1 MMPESSSPTSITVLL
16 ADDHPLV
23 RMGIRTALSAA
34 AGVLLVAEATSGEE
48 TQLLCQQYMPDVLL
62 LDLHMPGPPPLE
74 TVRYVQTHVP
84 TVRVLI
90 LTAYDDD
97 VYVKDMLR
105 AGVAGYILK
114 DVATESIVQAIAAV
128 AQGGTWLSQSIA
140 EKLVQWGTGEHQQPT
155 PANLTPRET
164 EVLRLV
170 TAGKTNQEI
179 GGQLAISEKTV
190 EKHLREIFIK
200 LGVVSRV
207 EAAVRAVREN
217 LV

>member
-1 MMPESSSPTSITVLL
+1 MMHDQPETLIRVLL

-23 RMGIRTALSAA
+23 RTGIRTALSTAP
-34 AGVLLVAEATSGEE
+34 GLVLIAEATTGDEA
-48 TQLLCQQYMPDVLL
+48 QQMCQQQRPDVLL

-74 TVRYVQTHVP
+74 TVRFLQTHSP
-84 TVRVLI
+84 TIKVLI

-114 DVATESIVQAIAAV
+114 DVATESIVQAIVTV
-128 AQGGTWLSQSIA
+128 AQGSTWLSQSIA
-140 EKLVQWGTGEHQQPT
+140 EKLVQWSTGEQQQPA

-200 LGVVSRV
+200 LGVTSRV

>member
-1 MMPESSSPTSITVLL
+1 MTPETPNTPTTVLL

-23 RMGIRTALSAA
+23 RTGIRTALSVAS
-34 AGVLLVAEATSGEE
+34 GVVLVAEATTGHEAQ
-48 TQLLCQQYMPDVLL
+48 QLCRQYQPNVLL

-74 TVRYVQTHVP
+74 TVRYVQTHTP
-84 TVRVLI
+84 LVRVLI

-105 AGVAGYILK
+105 VGVAGYILK
-114 DVATESIVQAIAAV
+114 DVATESIVQAIYTV

-140 EKLVQWGTGEHQQPT
+140 EKLVQWSTGVHPSRS
-155 PANLTPRET
+155 PANLSLRET

-179 GGQLAISEKTV
+179 GGHLAISEKTV
-190 EKHLREIFIK
+190 EKHLREIFVK
-200 LGVVSRV
+200 LGVTSRV

>member
-1 MMPESSSPTSITVLL
+1 MNTNHNPSITVLL

-23 RMGIRTALSAA
+23 RTGMRTALNAA
-34 AGVLLVAEATSGEE
+34 TNIVLIGEVTNGDE
-48 TQLLCQQYMPDVLL
+48 VQQMCLSRPPDVLL
-62 LDLHMPGPPPLE
+62 LDLNMPGPPPLE
-74 TVRYVQTHVP
+74 TVRYLKTHAPGVKI
-84 TVRVLI
+84 LI

-114 DVATESIVQAIAAV
+114 DVAPESIVQAIYTV
-128 AQGGTWLSQSIA
+128 IQGGTWLSQSISD
-140 EKLVQWGTGEHQQPT
+140 KLVQWSTGERQSGIS
-155 PANLTPRET
+155 AELTSREID
-164 EVLRLV
+164 VLRLLI
-170 TAGKTNQEI
+170 AGRTNQEI

-200 LGVVSRV
+200 LGVTSRV

>member
-1 MMPESSSPTSITVLL
+1 MTQQPDTRPITVLL

-23 RMGIRTALSAA
+23 RTGIRTALSAA
-34 AGVLLVAEATSGEE
+34 PGLLLIGEATTGDEA
-48 TQLLCQQYMPDVLL
+48 QQLCQRQPPDVLL
-62 LDLHMPGPPPLE
+62 LDLHMPGPPPVE
-74 TVRYVQTHVP
+74 TVRFLQTHVP
-84 TVRVLI
+84 TVKVLI

-114 DVATESIVQAIAAV
+114 DVATESIVQAIATV

-140 EKLVQWGTGEHQQPT
+140 EKLVQWSTGERQRHT
-155 PANLTPRET
+155 PAALTPRET
-164 EVLRLV
+164 EVLQLV

-200 LGVVSRV
+200 LGVTSRV

>member
-1 MMPESSSPTSITVLL
+1 MSNDTTQRPIRVLL

-23 RMGIRTALSAA
+23 RTGMRTALNAA
-34 AGVLLVAEATSGEE
+34 ADIHLVAEAISGDEVPL
-48 TQLLCQQYMPDVLL
+48 QCQTHQPDVVL
-62 LDLHMPGPPPLE
+62 LDLNMPGPPPAE
-74 TVRYVQTHVP
+74 TVRRLKELAP
-84 TVRVLI
+84 PVRILI

-97 VYVKDMLR
+97 VYVKDMMR

-114 DVATESIVQAIAAV
+114 DVAPESIVQAIYTV
-128 AQGGTWLSQSIA
+128 MQGGTWLSQAIS
-140 EKLVQWGTGEHQQPT
+140 EKLVQWSAGDQP
-155 PANLTPRET
+155 PSSASLTNRET

-179 GGQLAISEKTV
+179 GLSLAISEKTV
-190 EKHLREIFIK
+190 EKHLREIFAK

-217 LV
+217 LI

>member
-1 MMPESSSPTSITVLL
+1 MTRDQPDRLIRVLL

-23 RMGIRTALSAA
+23 RTGIRIALSAA
-34 AGVLLVAEATSGEE
+34 SDIVLVAEATTGNEA
-48 TQLLCQQYMPDVLL
+48 QQLCQQHRPDVLL
-62 LDLHMPGPPPLE
+62 LDLHMPGPPPLD
-74 TVRYVQTHVP
+74 TVRYVQTYAP
-84 TVRVLI
+84 SVRILI

-114 DVATESIVQAIAAV
+114 DVATESIVQAIATV
-128 AQGGTWLSQSIA
+128 ARGGTWLSQTIA
-140 EKLVQWGTGEHQQPT
+140 EKLVQWGTGAQAPRT

-170 TAGKTNQEI
+170 TAGKTNHEI

-200 LGVVSRV
+200 LGVASRV

>member
-1 MMPESSSPTSITVLL
+1 MAQQPDTRPITVLL

-23 RMGIRTALSAA
+23 RTGIRTALSAA
-34 AGVLLVAEATSGEE
+34 PSLVLIGEATTGDEA
-48 TQLLCQQYMPDVLL
+48 QQMCQQHMPDILL
-62 LDLHMPGPPPLE
+62 LDLHMPGPPPVE
-74 TVRYVQTHVP
+74 TVRFLQTYAP

-114 DVATESIVQAIAAV
+114 DVATESIVQAIVTV

-140 EKLVQWGTGEHQQPT
+140 EKLVQWGTGEPQPRT

-200 LGVVSRV
+200 LGVSSRV

>member
-1 MMPESSSPTSITVLL
+1 MAEPSTIPITVLL

-23 RMGIRTALSAA
+23 RTGIRTALSAA
-34 AGVLLVAEATSGEE
+34 PGLVLIGEATTGDEAQ
-48 TQLLCQQYMPDVLL
+48 QLCRHHQPDVLL
-62 LDLHMPGPPPLE
+62 LDLHMPGPPPVD
-74 TVRYVQTHVP
+74 TVRFLQTHAP
-84 TVRVLI
+84 TIRVLI

-114 DVATESIVQAIAAV
+114 DVATESIVQAIVTV

-140 EKLVQWGTGEHQQPT
+140 EKLVQWGTGEQQPRT
-155 PANLTPRET
+155 PATLTARET

-200 LGVVSRV
+200 LGVTSRV
-207 EAAVRAVREN
+207 EAAVRAVREW

>member
-1 MMPESSSPTSITVLL
+1 MTPDQPAQSISVLL

-23 RMGIRTALSAA
+23 RTGIRTALSAA
-34 AGVLLVAEATSGEE
+34 PGIVLVSEATTGEE
-48 TQLLCQQYMPDVLL
+48 AQQLCQQHRPDVLL

-74 TVRYVQTHVP
+74 TVRYVQIHTP
-84 TVRVLI
+84 TIRVLI

-114 DVATESIVQAIAAV
+114 DVATESIVQAIVTV

-140 EKLVQWGTGEHQQPT
+140 DKLVQWSTGERQQHT
-155 PANLTPRET
+155 PASLTTRET

-190 EKHLREIFIK
+190 EKHLREMFIK
-200 LGVVSRV
+200 LGVSSRV

>member
-1 MMPESSSPTSITVLL
+1 V
-16 ADDHPLV
+16 D
-23 RMGIRTALSAA
+23 
-34 AGVLLVAEATSGEE
+34 
-48 TQLLCQQYMPDVLL
+48 
-62 LDLHMPGPPPLE
+62 
-74 TVRYVQTHVP
+74 TVRFLQTHAPSVK
-84 TVRVLI
+84 VLI

-114 DVATESIVQAIAAV
+114 DVATESIVQAIVTV

-140 EKLVQWGTGEHQQPT
+140 EKLVQWGTGEQQPRT
-155 PANLTPRET
+155 PATLTARET

-200 LGVVSRV
+200 LGVTSRV

>member
-1 MMPESSSPTSITVLL
+1 MAEPSTLPITVLL

-23 RMGIRTALSAA
+23 RTGIRAALSAA
-34 AGVLLVAEATSGEE
+34 PGLVLIGEATTGDEA
-48 TQLLCQQYMPDVLL
+48 QQLCQQHRPDVVL
-62 LDLHMPGPPPLE
+62 LDLHMPGPPPVE
-74 TVRYVQTHVP
+74 TVRFLQTHAP
-84 TVRVLI
+84 TIRVLI

-114 DVATESIVQAIAAV
+114 DVATESIVQAIVTV

-140 EKLVQWGTGEHQQPT
+140 EKLVQWGTGEHQPRT
-155 PANLTPRET
+155 PANLTLRET

-179 GGQLAISEKTV
+179 GVQLAISEKTV

-200 LGVVSRV
+200 LGVTSRV

>member
-1 MMPESSSPTSITVLL
+1 MTELSTIPITVLL

-23 RMGIRTALSAA
+23 RTGIRTALSAA
-34 AGVLLVAEATSGEE
+34 PSLVLIGEATTGDEA
-48 TQLLCQQYMPDVLL
+48 QQLCQQHRPDVLL
-62 LDLHMPGPPPLE
+62 LDLHMPGPPPVD
-74 TVRYVQTHVP
+74 TVRFLQTHTP
-84 TVRVLI
+84 TIRVLI

-114 DVATESIVQAIAAV
+114 DVATESIVQAIVTV

-140 EKLVQWGTGEHQQPT
+140 EKLVQWGTGEHQSRT

-200 LGVVSRV
+200 LGVASRV

>member
-1 MMPESSSPTSITVLL
+1 MTPETLHTSTTVLL

-23 RMGIRTALSAA
+23 RTGIRTALSVAP
-34 AGVLLVAEATSGEE
+34 GVVLVAEATTGHEA
-48 TQLLCQQYMPDVLL
+48 QQLCQQYQPNVLL

-74 TVRYVQTHVP
+74 TVRYVQTHTP
-84 TVRVLI
+84 LVRVLI

-105 AGVAGYILK
+105 VGVAGYILK
-114 DVATESIVQAIAAV
+114 DVATESIVQAIYTV

-140 EKLVQWGTGEHQQPT
+140 EKLVQWSTGVHP
-155 PANLTPRET
+155 PRSSANLSLRET

-179 GGQLAISEKTV
+179 GGHLAISEKTV
-190 EKHLREIFIK
+190 EKHLREIFVK
-200 LGVVSRV
+200 LGVTSRV

>member
-1 MMPESSSPTSITVLL
+1 MSNEAMQQLIRVLL

-23 RMGIRTALSAA
+23 RTGMRTALNAA
-34 AGVLLVAEATSGEE
+34 VGVQLVAEAISGDEV
-48 TQLLCQQYMPDVLL
+48 TAQFQAHQPDVVL
-62 LDLHMPGPPPLE
+62 LDLNMPGPPPAE
-74 TVRYVQTHVP
+74 TVRRLKELAPQVKI
-84 TVRVLI
+84 LI

-97 VYVKDMLR
+97 VYVKDMMR

-114 DVATESIVQAIAAV
+114 DVAPESIVQAIYTV
-128 AQGGTWLSQSIA
+128 MQGGTWLSQAIS
-140 EKLVQWGTGEHQQPT
+140 EKLVQWSAGDQTQQS
-155 PANLTPRET
+155 ASLTNRET

-179 GGQLAISEKTV
+179 GLNLAISEKTV
-190 EKHLREIFIK
+190 EKHLREIFAK

-217 LV
+217 LI

>member
-1 MMPESSSPTSITVLL
+1 MTQQPDARPITVLL

-23 RMGIRTALSAA
+23 RTGIRTALSAA
-34 AGVLLVAEATSGEE
+34 PGLVLIGEATTGDEA
-48 TQLLCQQYMPDVLL
+48 QQMCQQHMPDILL
-62 LDLHMPGPPPLE
+62 LDLHMPGPPPVD
-74 TVRYVQTHVP
+74 TVRFLQTHTP
-84 TVRVLI
+84 TIRVLI

-114 DVATESIVQAIAAV
+114 DVATESIVQAIVTV

-140 EKLVQWGTGEHQQPT
+140 EKLVQWGTGDQQPRT
-155 PANLTPRET
+155 PATLTARET

-200 LGVVSRV
+200 LGVTSRV

>member
-1 MMPESSSPTSITVLL
+1 MMHDRPDTPIRVLL

-23 RMGIRTALSAA
+23 RTGIRSALSAA
-34 AGVLLVAEATSGEE
+34 ADVVLVAEATTGDEA
-48 TQLLCQQYMPDVLL
+48 QQMCQHHLPDVLL

-74 TVRYVQTHVP
+74 TVRALQTHTPLVKI
-84 TVRVLI
+84 LI

-114 DVATESIVQAIAAV
+114 DVATESIVQAIYTV

-140 EKLVQWGTGEHQQPT
+140 EKLVQWSTGEPPQHV
-155 PANLTPRET
+155 PASLSARET
-164 EVLRLV
+164 DVLRLV
-170 TAGKTNQEI
+170 TAGRTNQEI
-179 GGQLAISEKTV
+179 GAQLSISEKTV

>member
-1 MMPESSSPTSITVLL
+1 MAEPSTLPITVLL

-23 RMGIRTALSAA
+23 RTGIRAALSAA
-34 AGVLLVAEATSGEE
+34 PGLVLIGEATTGDEA
-48 TQLLCQQYMPDVLL
+48 QQMGQQHMPDILL
-62 LDLHMPGPPPLE
+62 LDLHMPGPPPMD
-74 TVRYVQTHVP
+74 TVRFLQTHTP
-84 TVRVLI
+84 TIRVLI

-114 DVATESIVQAIAAV
+114 DVATESIVQAIVTV

-140 EKLVQWGTGEHQQPT
+140 EKLVQWGTGEQQPRT
-155 PANLTPRET
+155 PATLTARET

-190 EKHLREIFIK
+190 EKHLREIFLK
-200 LGVVSRV
+200 LGVTSRV
-207 EAAVRAVREN
+207 EAAVRER

>member
-1 MMPESSSPTSITVLL
+1 MMSTHSDPPIRVLL

-23 RMGIRTALSAA
+23 RTGIRSALSAA
-34 AGVLLVAEATSGEE
+34 GWVVLVAEATTGDEAQ
-48 TQLLCQQYMPDVLL
+48 QLCLEHMPDVLL
-62 LDLHMPGPPPLE
+62 LDLHMPGPPPFE
-74 TVRYVQTHVP
+74 TVHALKTQAPSVKI
-84 TVRVLI
+84 LI

-105 AGVAGYILK
+105 AGVAGYMLK
-114 DVATESIVQAIAAV
+114 DVATESIVQAIATV

-140 EKLVQWGTGEHQQPT
+140 EKLVQWSTGEPQQRT

-190 EKHLREIFIK
+190 EKHLREIFTK

>member
-1 MMPESSSPTSITVLL
+1 MTQQPDTRPITVLL

-23 RMGIRTALSAA
+23 RTGIRTALSAA
-34 AGVLLVAEATSGEE
+34 PGLVLIGEATTGDEA
-48 TQLLCQQYMPDVLL
+48 QQMCQRQPPDVLL
-62 LDLHMPGPPPLE
+62 LDLHMPGPPPVD
-74 TVRYVQTHVP
+74 TVRFLQTHAP
-84 TVRVLI
+84 TIRVLI

-105 AGVAGYILK
+105 VGVAGYILK
-114 DVATESIVQAIAAV
+114 DVATESIVQAIYTV

-140 EKLVQWGTGEHQQPT
+140 EKLVQWGTGEHQPRT
-155 PANLTPRET
+155 PATLTARET

-179 GGQLAISEKTV
+179 GAVLAISEKTV

-200 LGVVSRV
+200 LGVTSRV

>member
-1 MMPESSSPTSITVLL
+1 MTPEQDFDPITVLL

-23 RMGIRTALSAA
+23 RAGICSMLSTVP
-34 AGVLLVAEATSGEE
+34 GVVVIAEASTGDEA
-48 TQLLCQQYMPDVLL
+48 QQMCQHYLPDVLL
-62 LDLHMPGPPPLE
+62 LDLQMPGASPLE
-74 TVRYVQTHVP
+74 TIAMLRLHVP
-84 TVRVLI
+84 SVKILI
-90 LTAYDDD
+90 LTGYDDD
-97 VYVKDMLR
+97 IYVRDVLR
-105 AGVAGYILK
+105 AGVSGYILK
-114 DVATESIVQAIAAV
+114 GVHTELIVQAIYTV
-128 AQGGTWLSQSIA
+128 AHGGTWFCQTIT
-140 EKLVQWGTGEHQQPT
+140 EKLVQWSTGERQQHSS
-155 PANLTPRET
+155 PALTLRET

-179 GGQLAISEKTV
+179 GRQLAISQKTV